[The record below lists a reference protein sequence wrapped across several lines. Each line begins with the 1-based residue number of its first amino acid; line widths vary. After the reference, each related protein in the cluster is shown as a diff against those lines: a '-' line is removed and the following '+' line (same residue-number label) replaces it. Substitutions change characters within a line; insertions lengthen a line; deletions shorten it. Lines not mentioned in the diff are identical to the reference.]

1 MKRINIAIDGF
12 SGCGK
17 STLARQLAKELD
29 YVFVDTGAMYRAITY
44 LVKENIDSVDP
55 IKKTLDSNP
64 VIEFN
69 ESNDV
74 IINGDNRETEIRGDA
89 VANKVSE
96 VAADERVREYLL
108 QLQTRLIEGKGVVME
123 GRDIGS
129 IIMPN
134 AELKLFITAKQD
146 IRVERRFLQ
155 LGGQANGVLRK
166 DVADNLRS
174 RDIKDV
180 NRSTAPLILVDDAIA
195 IDTTFLSE
203 EEQLKLAVSIAS
215 PLIDSEGLLGSLSLG

>member
-29 YVFVDTGAMYRAITY
+29 YVFVDTGAMYRAVAY
-44 LVKENIDSVDP
+44 LVNEHIDSVDP
-55 IKKTLDSNP
+55 IQKTIDSNP

-69 ESNDV
+69 ESNNV
-74 IINGDNRETEIRGDA
+74 IINGDNREMEIREDA
-89 VANKVSE
+89 VAKKVSE
-96 VAADERVREYLL
+96 VAADDRVRDYLL
-108 QLQTRLIEGKGVVME
+108 QFQTRLIDGKGVVME

-146 IRVERRFLQ
+146 TRVERRFLQ
-155 LGGQANGVLRK
+155 LGGKANGLLRK
-166 DVADNLRS
+166 DVADNLGS
-174 RDIKDV
+174 RDIKDI

-203 EEQLKLAVSIAS
+203 EEQLKLAVSIAL
-215 PLIDSEGLLGSLSLG
+215 PLIDSEGLLGLLSLG